1 MYFLSRFLLVFNVC
15 LLLGCAQ
22 VGEISGG
29 EIDAA
34 APKIVREKSTAD
46 SLINFNKNAITLTF
60 DEFFEL
66 KNPDESIIILPRH
79 TQLKSAIKQKELIVS
94 WDDSL
99 KENTTYVIYINN
111 ALKDINEG
119 NDSLYKLVFST
130 GSYIDSLTHSVEVK
144 DAWSQQPVSNCTV
157 ALYSANDSITPT
169 YFSRTDMTG
178 TATFAYL
185 KSGKYKL
192 LGFKDDNSDLTI
204 QASEPLAFIED
215 SLMITSDTA
224 NNKTQLRLFNQ
235 EPKKQINY
243 TFQGPERMT
252 IAANFNLDTFQLQ
265 INNTLID
272 SSRIVKHN
280 SDSCSLFLQNILG
293 NDVQIFI
300 NSSTFQDTNTV
311 RVLDKEKV
319 AHLKLK
325 PLGDLSQLVV
335 GQIISLEVNA
345 LITSIDTSKIF
356 IKNENQE
363 PVPFIAQLEKNQLFL
378 KLNNQGSIK
387 GTIGFEQNA
396 ITNFGNQIQ
405 DSIQFNFEVKTADA
419 FGKVLIDGS
428 KLEGN
433 ILVYLYQKGKLID
446 KRPLLSDGK
455 CTFDKLIPGE
465 YSLCFVLDENNNGK
479 WDTGDLS
486 IKSQPEKNN
495 WYPGIVKVRRNWDLE
510 LELSQ
515 DFKDE

>member
-1 MYFLSRFLLVFNVC
+1 
-15 LLLGCAQ
+15 
-22 VGEISGG
+22 
-29 EIDAA
+29 
-34 APKIVREKSTAD
+34 
-46 SLINFNKNAITLTF
+46 
-60 DEFFEL
+60 
-66 KNPDESIIILPRH
+66 
-79 TQLKSAIKQKELIVS
+79 
-94 WDDSL
+94 
-99 KENTTYVIYINN
+99 
-111 ALKDINEG
+111 
-119 NDSLYKLVFST
+119 
-130 GSYIDSLTHSVEVK
+130 
-144 DAWSQQPVSNCTV
+144 
-157 ALYSANDSITPT
+157 
-169 YFSRTDMTG
+169 
-178 TATFAYL
+178 
-185 KSGKYKL
+185 
-192 LGFKDDNSDLTI
+192 LTI

-265 INNTLID
+265 INDTLID

-280 SDSCSLFLQNILG
+280 SDSCSIFIQNILG
-293 NDVQIFI
+293 NDVQVFI

-325 PLGDLSQLVV
+325 PLGDLSQL
-335 GQIISLEVNA
+335 IIGEAISFEVNA

-363 PVPFIAQLEKNQLFL
+363 PIPFNAQLEKNQLFI
-378 KLNNQGSIK
+378 KLNIQGSIK

-455 CTFDKLIPGE
+455 CAFDKLIPGE
-465 YSLCFVLDENNNGK
+465 YSLCYVLDENNNGK